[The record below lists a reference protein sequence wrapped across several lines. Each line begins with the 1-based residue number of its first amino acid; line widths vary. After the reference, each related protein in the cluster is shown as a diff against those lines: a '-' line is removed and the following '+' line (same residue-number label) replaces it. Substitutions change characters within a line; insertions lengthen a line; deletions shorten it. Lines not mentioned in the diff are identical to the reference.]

1 MILLSL
7 WPAFRMGFKMG
18 RRNKLEILGSIL
30 DICKSNG
37 SSKTRIV
44 YQVNLNFKNAGSY
57 LEWLTKRGYLVKEH
71 RVYKTTPAGLELLQN
86 LNDVT
91 SLINDDADKVMA
103 DDI

>member
-1 MILLSL
+1 
-7 WPAFRMGFKMG
+7 MG

-71 RVYKTTPAGLELLQN
+71 RIYKTTPAGLELLQN

-91 SLINDDADKVMA
+91 SLINDDADKVVA